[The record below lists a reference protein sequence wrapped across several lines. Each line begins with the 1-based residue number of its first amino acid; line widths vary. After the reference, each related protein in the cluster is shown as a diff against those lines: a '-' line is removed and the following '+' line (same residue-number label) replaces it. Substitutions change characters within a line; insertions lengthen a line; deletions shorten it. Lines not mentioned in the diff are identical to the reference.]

1 MPSYVSGKPELS
13 EDQKQELKEA
23 FELFDADKVGSID
36 LHELKVLMRALGFD
50 VKKADVIKLVHDVDP
65 NNEGTVVYEQFLEI
79 MVSSVILL
87 RKKFRWMFLIYS
99 FLTIYQLNRGKNM
112 LPEIQRKKSERPFNY
127 STTTIPARLT

>member
-1 MPSYVSGKPELS
+1 MLVNHSIPLLSPPGKPELS

-50 VKKADVIKLVHDVDP
+50 VKKADVIKIVHDVDP

-79 MVSSVILL
+79 MVSRIIVLCDVAFS
-87 RKKFRWMFLIYS
+87 S
-99 FLTIYQLNRGKNM
+99 YQLLISI
-112 LPEIQRKKSERPFNY
+112 LPSVHLFDR
-127 STTTIPARLT
+127 TIV

>member
-79 MVSSVILL
+79 MVSYIILL
-87 RKKFRWMFLIYS
+87 RFSSVLYLF
-99 FLTIYQLNRGKNM
+99 TIFVRM
-112 LPEIQRKKSERPFNY
+112 IC
-127 STTTIPARLT
+127 